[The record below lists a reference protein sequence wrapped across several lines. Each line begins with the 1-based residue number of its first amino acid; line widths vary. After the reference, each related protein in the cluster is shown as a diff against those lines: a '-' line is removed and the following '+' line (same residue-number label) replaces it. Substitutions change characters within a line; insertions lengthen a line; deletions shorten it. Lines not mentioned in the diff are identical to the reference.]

1 MNDLEWRRVGRASAW
16 AYGGLVIVGG
26 VLVTVVSVGIPPTA
40 PDLAKHYSYIREI
53 WPELYI
59 SFLLFMAAFLSLA
72 PLGLMLRE
80 FFGRT
85 LRSELLYASFFAAA
99 IVGVIWMLVQAGS
112 AQAVARESAWMLA
125 QAGSAQAVAR
135 DSAGLSTPDLNVL
148 GASSSIWSGVI
159 NWLQRG
165 FLLFASFGAYWTG
178 RIALQQRS
186 MPGGLAWVSLV
197 MAGLFWFGLATL
209 VLRDLGISLPDT
221 VGSLVLALV
230 ALFALVWAG
239 WLGLALGRPT

>member
-1 MNDLEWRRVGRASAW
+1 MIEASWRNVGRTSAW
-16 AYGGLVIVGG
+16 ACGGLVIVGG
-26 VLVTVVSVGIPPTA
+26 ALVTTVSVGIPPTE
-40 PDLAKHYSYIREI
+40 PDLAKHYSYIREV
-53 WPELYI
+53 WPALYI
-59 SFLLFMAAFLSLA
+59 SFLLFMVAFLSLA
-72 PLGLMLRE
+72 PLGLVLRE

-99 IVGVIWMLVQAGS
+99 LLGVI
-112 AQAVARESAWMLA
+112 WMLA

-165 FLLFASFGAYWTG
+165 FLLFASLGVYWTG
-178 RIALQQRS
+178 RIGLGQRS
-186 MPGGLAWVSLV
+186 MPRGLAWVSVV
-197 MAGLFWFGLATL
+197 MAGLPWLGLATL
-209 VLRDLGISLPDT
+209 ILRDLGILLPEA
-221 VGSLVLALV
+221 VGSFILALV
-230 ALFALVWAG
+230 ARMALVWAG

>member
-1 MNDLEWRRVGRASAW
+1 MIEASWRNGGRTSAW
-16 AYGGLVIVGG
+16 ACGGLVIVGG
-26 VLVTVVSVGIPPTA
+26 ALVTTVSVGIPPTE

-53 WPELYI
+53 WPALYI
-59 SFLLFMAAFLSLA
+59 SFLLFMVAFLSLA
-72 PLGLMLRE
+72 PLGLVLRE

-99 IVGVIWMLVQAGS
+99 LLGVI
-112 AQAVARESAWMLA
+112 WMLA
-125 QAGSAQAVAR
+125 QAGSAQAAAR

-165 FLLFASFGAYWTG
+165 FLLFASLGVYWTG
-178 RIALQQRS
+178 RIGLGQRS
-186 MPGGLAWVSLV
+186 MPRGLAWVSVV
-197 MAGLFWFGLATL
+197 MAGLSWLGLATL
-209 VLRDLGISLPDT
+209 ILRDLGILLPDA
-221 VGSLVLALV
+221 VGSFILALV
-230 ALFALVWAG
+230 ALMALVWAG

>member
-1 MNDLEWRRVGRASAW
+1 M
-16 AYGGLVIVGG
+16 IVGG

-112 AQAVARESAWMLA
+112 AQAVARESAPRA
-125 QAGSAQAVAR
+125 SEPEQGGDPSARGGDGSRRRQAYR
-135 DSAGLSTPDLNVL
+135 
-148 GASSSIWSGVI
+148 AS
-159 NWLQRG
+159 
-165 FLLFASFGAYWTG
+165 
-178 RIALQQRS
+178 
-186 MPGGLAWVSLV
+186 
-197 MAGLFWFGLATL
+197 
-209 VLRDLGISLPDT
+209 
-221 VGSLVLALV
+221 
-230 ALFALVWAG
+230 
-239 WLGLALGRPT
+239 